1 MSETN
6 EPKRIYIGSFDS
18 GVHHLTIPAAAIRPA
33 EAVFNRERQAREL
46 EIAKAKLQATRGAR
60 ARAKLKQATRLCFK
74 WGKR

>member
-1 MSETN
+1 MSDET
-6 EPKRIYIGSFDS
+6 PKRIFLGSFDPS
-18 GVHHLTIPAAAIRPA
+18 AHVITIPPQALRPA